1 MSKSQVHIFF
11 YEICCCLFFLVLF
24 YFFYFFLFLFSLISL
39 FFSLVKV
46 LETERRIYLVT
57 EYASGGEIF
66 GKYYSE
72 ILLCLS

>member
-1 MSKSQVHIFF
+1 MFSLYIYLLKSVFF
-11 YEICCCLFFLVLF
+11 
-24 YFFYFFLFLFSLISL
+24 FSLIFLVISYLL

-66 GKYYSE
+66 GKYSE
-72 ILLCLS
+72 MLFCVY